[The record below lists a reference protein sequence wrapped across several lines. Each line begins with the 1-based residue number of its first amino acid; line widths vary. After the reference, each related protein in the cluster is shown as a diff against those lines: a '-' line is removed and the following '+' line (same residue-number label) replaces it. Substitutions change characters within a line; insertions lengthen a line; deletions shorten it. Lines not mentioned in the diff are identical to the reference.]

1 MANEKRLIELPIA
14 DAILILKEE
23 LKQRADGYTTY
34 LANGGK
40 GDPAE
45 EVNLDALAMA
55 ISALELQ
62 IPKKPIF
69 VDTRFRNHGKNI
81 ADGCSISKCYKCPNP
96 KCSRHIFHVFDDD
109 INCKHCGQALD
120 WEEA

>member
-1 MANEKRLIELPIA
+1 MREKLIELPIA

-23 LKQRADGYTTY
+23 LKQRSDGYTTY

-55 ISALELQ
+55 ISALDNQ
-62 IPKKPIF
+62 VSSNKWIPVSERLPEYGQEVIVYTGNILKPIVMTYTF
-69 VDTRFRNHGKNI
+69 WNPEYDTWAHVTHWM
-81 ADGCSISKCYKCPNP
+81 PLPEPP
-96 KCSRHIFHVFDDD
+96 K
-109 INCKHCGQALD
+109 G
-120 WEEA
+120 E